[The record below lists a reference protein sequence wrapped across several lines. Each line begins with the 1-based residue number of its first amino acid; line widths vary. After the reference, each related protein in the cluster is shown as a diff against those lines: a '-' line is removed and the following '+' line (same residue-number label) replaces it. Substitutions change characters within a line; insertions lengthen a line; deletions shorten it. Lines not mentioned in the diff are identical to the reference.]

1 MRDGGSSTS
10 ADGGS
15 EKVDG
20 GEGGNGEGIGSRTG
34 ARDKGNSREG
44 GRRARAVKGLGTAAG
59 AVPTERQS
67 VPRTVVMP
75 AILAELRDNIMFTPV
90 TRCWLHSSFC
100 SARNAE

>member
-1 MRDGGSSTS
+1 M
-10 ADGGS
+10 
-15 EKVDG
+15 
-20 GEGGNGEGIGSRTG
+20 G
-34 ARDKGNSREG
+34 AALQVQTE
-44 GRRARAVKGLGTAAG
+44 AVKRLTEEKGATEKALGAKQELATKAIAGKEAAELELSKVLGTAAG

-90 TRCWLHSSFC
+90 TKCWPHSSFC